1 MGIRL
6 TNNKQLQKMIGR
18 GDSRSKKVT
27 RTSDA
32 NDAIMLDER
41 DTKPL
46 EPMEMTQPKIDLL

>member
-18 GDSRSKKVT
+18 SDSRSKKAT

-46 EPMEMTQPKIDLL
+46 EPMEMT